1 MSDRQVHIVPAA
13 ELDQYLPRL
22 YELINTAFRSQDKS
36 AYDDQNNPFPGWQR
50 LANSDQIKLELGQD
64 GLAAII
70 LDRSA
75 PQDVDR
81 PVAIACVKPWKGR
94 VVAGSTF
101 EQAERSHV
109 GPHDW
114 EVALCA
120 ADPDPRHHH
129 RGLVS
134 KCLAALVQHLRT
146 RAEDGSMVLWISAL
160 LGVGSVEYWQRRG
173 FVMQGEPDVAA
184 VGTWDSVAP
193 FSIATLKRVG

>member
-1 MSDRQVHIVPAA
+1 MRETQVHVIPADK
-13 ELDQYLPRL
+13 LDQHLPRL
-22 YELINTAFRSQDKS
+22 YDLINTAFRSQDKS
-36 AYDDQNNPFPGWQR
+36 AYDDHNNPFPGWQR

-70 LDRSA
+70 MDRST
-75 PQDVDR
+75 PQDIDR

-94 VVAGSTF
+94 VVAGST
-101 EQAERSHV
+101 RNHV

-120 ADPDPRHHH
+120 ADPDPRYHHQ
-129 RGLVS
+129 GLVS
-134 KCLAALVQHLRT
+134 KCLAALVQHLLT
-146 RAEDGSMVLWISAL
+146 RADGRSVMLWISAL

-173 FVMQGEPDVAA
+173 FVMQGEPDIAA
-184 VGTWDSVAP
+184 VGTWDSVSP